1 MSHAQRITWPR
12 PDGNCAYAVRHA
24 SNRFSMGGANVSILN
39 LHDREI
45 HPCVG
50 CWDCNRGDCRFA
62 ADDMAEIL
70 DAMRWCGALILASPV
85 YMGLITGQMKVM
97 MDRSVP
103 LRVRGNFE
111 MSGKIGGGIAC
122 GGFRN
127 GGQELVIEQILTA
140 MLCHEVFAVGGKP
153 SAHQGA
159 TLWNAYSDDITKDEF
174 GIESARKLGAR
185 VAEAALKL
193 S

>member
-1 MSHAQRITWPR
+1 MNVLLINGSPR

-127 GGQELVIEQILTA
+127 GGQELTLQAMHTYFLQQDMLAAADGPNLSHSGAAIVGSAAEDRIGLITVDHLVDKILKELA
-140 MLCHEVFAVGGKP
+140 
-153 SAHQGA
+153 
-159 TLWNAYSDDITKDEF
+159 
-174 GIESARKLGAR
+174 ARA
-185 VAEAALKL
+185 
-193 S
+193 